1 MQPLLEAADFVVI
14 PVQPTPNDLRA
25 VGPTVQAVKTVGRDN
40 FCFVVTRGVAGA
52 KLTIQTPLLFS
63 VLAIGSLWYF
73 RSRLMAIFQRGSP
86 DEPVDALVGQS
97 CRTLGALVP
106 RGAGQVE
113 LRGSAWAALNGTD
126 RAIAPDARCRVVQV
140 NGLTLHVE
148 PEGGSV

>member
-1 MQPLLEAADFVVI
+1 MTILWWHWLVFGLV
-14 PVQPTPNDLRA
+14 L
-25 VGPTVQAVKTVGRDN
+25 
-40 FCFVVTRGVAGA
+40 VAGELA
-52 KLTIQTPLLFS
+52 APGGFYIIFFGAAAILVGLLSVVGMAGQLWVQLLLFS
-63 VLAIGSLWYF
+63 VLSIGSLWYF

-97 CRTLGALVP
+97 CRTLGALAP

-126 RAIAPDARCRVVQV
+126 RAIALDARCRVVQI

>member
-1 MQPLLEAADFVVI
+1 MTILWWHWLVFGLVLVAWELAAPGGFYIIFFGAAAILVGLLSVVGMAGPLW
-14 PVQPTPNDLRA
+14 VQL
-25 VGPTVQAVKTVGRDN
+25 
-40 FCFVVTRGVAGA
+40 
-52 KLTIQTPLLFS
+52 LLFS
-63 VLAIGSLWYF
+63 VLSIGSLWYF

-97 CRTLGALVP
+97 CRTLGALAP

-126 RAIAPDARCRVVQV
+126 RAIALDARCRVVHI

>member
-1 MQPLLEAADFVVI
+1 
-14 PVQPTPNDLRA
+14 
-25 VGPTVQAVKTVGRDN
+25 
-40 FCFVVTRGVAGA
+40 
-52 KLTIQTPLLFS
+52 
-63 VLAIGSLWYF
+63 
-73 RSRLMAIFQRGSP
+73 MAIFQRGSP
-86 DEPVDALVGQS
+86 DEPVDALVGQL
-97 CRTLGALVP
+97 CRTLGALAP